1 MGLTGLF
8 PSSTVVVPGV
18 GGLGVGGLG
27 VGGGGGCGTT
37 TLKLGLIDATG
48 GGFSA
53 EADMM
58 AG

>member
-1 MGLTGLF
+1 MMGLTGLF

-18 GGLGVGGLG
+18 GGLRVGR
-27 VGGGGGCGTT
+27 GGGCGTT
-37 TLKLGLIDATG
+37 TLKLGQIDATG